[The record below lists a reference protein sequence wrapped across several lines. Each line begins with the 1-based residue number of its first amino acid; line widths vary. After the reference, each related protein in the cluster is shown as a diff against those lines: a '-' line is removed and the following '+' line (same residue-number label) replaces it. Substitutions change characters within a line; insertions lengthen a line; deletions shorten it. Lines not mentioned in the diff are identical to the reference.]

1 MGFLSS
7 ADETHLRNRFDT
19 ELTNPVRVLL
29 FTEPA
34 GGLYVPGRRECRTCA
49 DTEALMAEVAGL
61 SENIR
66 LEIINVPSAPDVAAE
81 WDVSLTP
88 TIAVCRESDQGVRFV
103 GLPGGYEFTSFVETL
118 ISTGADGGSH
128 LAHETLERLATL
140 SAAIDIKTFITPT

>member
-1 MGFLSS
+1 
-7 ADETHLRNRFDT
+7 
-19 ELTNPVRVLL
+19 
-29 FTEPA
+29 
-34 GGLYVPGRRECRTCA
+34 
-49 DTEALMAEVAGL
+49 
-61 SENIR
+61 
-66 LEIINVPSAPDVAAE
+66 AE